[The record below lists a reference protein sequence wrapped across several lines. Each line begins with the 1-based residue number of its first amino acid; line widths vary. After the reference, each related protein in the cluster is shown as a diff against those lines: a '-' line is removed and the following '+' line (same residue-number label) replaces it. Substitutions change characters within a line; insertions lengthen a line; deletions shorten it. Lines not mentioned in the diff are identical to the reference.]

1 MKLSRYFHEL
11 RTDYEAELDDLRT
24 DSEGARVLERRLAE
38 KRRELGALLSMI
50 EVAPVMLVPA
60 FHRAFDF
67 AGASR
72 ERLGALLDAEPGEF
86 PAWTELA
93 GELQLAGW
101 ARPLVDRV
109 LAEPGG
115 EDFLAT
121 AVGLEFL
128 LLASNAATTGEDAS
142 TGDASAGDAGRRGR
156 GDDDEADE
164 GGGDGHDDHDAESL
178 GEDFLEQQ
186 GFDRRHEP

>member
-1 MKLSRYFHEL
+1 MRLSRYFHEL

-24 DSEGARVLERRLAE
+24 DSEGGHVLDRRLAE
-38 KRRELGALLSMI
+38 KRREFAALLPMI

-72 ERLGALLDAEPGEF
+72 ERLAALLRGEPGEF
-86 PAWTELA
+86 PSWAELA
-93 GELQLAGW
+93 AELGVAGW

-109 LAEPGG
+109 LKEAGG

-128 LLASNAATTGEDAS
+128 EHASGSSLPAAAAADGEGEGRRERGDGED
-142 TGDASAGDAGRRGR
+142 
-156 GDDDEADE
+156 
-164 GGGDGHDDHDAESL
+164 DDHDGDEDGEAL

-186 GFDRRHEP
+186 GFDRRTES

>member
-1 MKLSRYFHEL
+1 MRLSRYFHEL

-24 DSEGARVLERRLAE
+24 DSEGGHVLDRRLAE
-38 KRRELGALLSMI
+38 KRREFAALLPMI

-72 ERLGALLDAEPGEF
+72 ERLAALLHGEPGEF
-86 PAWTELA
+86 PSWAELA
-93 GELQLAGW
+93 AELGVAGW

-109 LAEPGG
+109 LKEAGG

-128 LLASNAATTGEDAS
+128 GRPFSESRLLGLGYAFEQATRH
-142 TGDASAGDAGRRGR
+142 RRPPR
-156 GDDDEADE
+156 TTPA
-164 GGGDGHDDHDAESL
+164 L
-178 GEDFLEQQ
+178 
-186 GFDRRHEP
+186 RP